1 MSRTVAVAL
10 PVPRLGLLT
19 YAVPEGVTLEPGVRV
34 SVPLGKRTATG
45 FVVALDPPLDA
56 GIDAAALKPI
66 LRVIDDTPLVPPP
79 SIALARWAAEYY
91 AAGPGETL
99 ALTLPPAARGRDH
112 AFKTVRMAELTPAG
126 RAALAG
132 AARVTPRQRAA
143 LAALEA
149 GGGRA
154 SMPVLGADGVSAAVV
169 GALATKGLVSIAAD
183 TVDRDPLASPRA
195 LAAPAGAQPLA
206 VTLTDDQQGVL
217 ARLDA
222 LAGERRFAVAVLHG
236 VTGSGKT
243 QVYLRLADAVRRS
256 GRRVLI
262 LVPEIALTP
271 AMAALLRAAFGD
283 QVAIQHS
290 GLSVGERHDQWH
302 RIRRGEVSVVVGTR
316 SAVFAPIE
324 DLGLVVVDEEHD
336 TSYKQDE
343 SPRYHGRDVAIVRA
357 QQAGALAVLGSAT
370 PSLETFQHA
379 STGQYTL
386 VTLARRILD
395 RPLASVRVVDMR
407 EVFAAEGPD
416 AVLSPALRDG
426 LTARLA
432 DGEQSVVLL
441 NRRGYAAANFCRAC
455 AASLECPHCSIT
467 LTVHRAARRAVCHY
481 CDYGRPLPPA
491 CPACGGEFLDYRG
504 VGTERIE
511 AEVQAALPG
520 ARIARVDRD
529 TTRRRG
535 AIDAVLRRFAA
546 RELDVLVGTQMIA
559 KGHDFPEVTLVGV
572 VSADIGLGVADFRAA
587 ERTFQL
593 LTQVVGRAG
602 RGTRPGEAIIQ
613 TLYPKHYGVALAAR
627 QDYAAFFEAEL
638 TYRRAMHYPPTLSLV
653 NLVVR
658 SASADGA
665 MRDAALLARALR
677 AGRPPYEVL
686 GPAAAPL
693 PRLRGDYRVQVLV
706 KGTKRAAMRLAV
718 QRALAQHPAL
728 ARRTMV
734 DIDPLTML

>member
-19 YAVPEGVTLEPGVRV
+19 YAVPEGLTLAPGVRV
-34 SVPLGKRTATG
+34 SVPLGRRTATG
-45 FVVALDPPLDA
+45 FVVALDAPLDP
-56 GIDAAALKPI
+56 GVDAAALKPI
-66 LRVIDDTPLVPPP
+66 LRVIDETPLVPPP
-79 SIALARWAAEYY
+79 SIALARWVAEYY

-99 ALTLPPAARGRDH
+99 ALTLPPAARGRAH
-112 AFKTVRMAELTPAG
+112 AFKTTRVAALTPAG
-126 RAALAG
+126 RSSPAAL
-132 AARVTPRQRAA
+132 TPRQRAA
-143 LAALEA
+143 IVALEQR
-149 GGGRA
+149 GGRA
-154 SMPVLGADGVSAAVV
+154 ALPALAADGVTAAVL
-169 GALATKGLVSIAAD
+169 GALATKGLVSIATE

-195 LAAPAGAQPLA
+195 LTAPAGAQPLA
-206 VTLTDDQQGVL
+206 VTLTAEQQAALV
-217 ARLDA
+217 RLDG
-222 LAGERRFAVAVLHG
+222 LASARRFAVAVLHG

-243 QVYLRLADAVRRS
+243 QVYLRLADAVRRG

-290 GLSVGERHDQWH
+290 ALSMGERHDQWH
-302 RIRRGEVSVVVGTR
+302 RIRRGDVSVVVGTR

-379 STGQYTL
+379 TTGHYTL
-386 VTLARRILD
+386 VSLERRILD

-416 AVLSPALRDG
+416 AVLSPPLKVALA
-426 LTARLA
+426 ARLA

-441 NRRGYAAANFCRAC
+441 NRRGYAAAYFCRAC

-481 CDYGRPLPPA
+481 CDHERPLPPA

-535 AIDAVLRRFAA
+535 AIDSVLRRFAA

-638 TYRRAMHYPPTLSLV
+638 TYRRAMHYPPTVSLV
-653 NLVVR
+653 NIVVR
-658 SASADGA
+658 ATTADGA
-665 MRDAALLARALR
+665 MRDATTLARALR
-677 AGRPPYEVL
+677 VGRPPYEVL

-693 PRLRGDYRVQVLV
+693 PRLRGDFRVQVIL
-706 KGTKRAAMRLAV
+706 KGTKRAAMRQAV
-718 QRALAQHPAL
+718 QRALAQHPTL

>member
-19 YAVPEGVTLEPGVRV
+19 YAVPAGVALAPGVRV
-34 SVPLGKRTATG
+34 AVPLGRRTATG
-45 FVVALDPPLDA
+45 FVVTLDPPPDPSM
-56 GIDAAALKPI
+56 DAAALKPI
-66 LRVIDDTPLVPPP
+66 LRVLDATPLVPAA
-79 SIALARWAAEYY
+79 SIALARWAADYY
-91 AAGPGETL
+91 AAGLGETL
-99 ALTLPPAARGRDH
+99 ALTLPPTARGRDH
-112 AFKTVRMAELTPAG
+112 AFKTHRVAALTPAG
-126 RAALAG
+126 RG
-132 AARVTPRQRAA
+132 AAAATPKQRAA
-143 LAALEA
+143 LAALDA
-149 GGGRA
+149 RGGRA
-154 SMPVLGADGVSAAVV
+154 AMPALAADGVSAAVLS
-169 GALATKGLVSIAAD
+169 ALAAKGWITVATE
-183 TVDRDPLASPRA
+183 TVDRDPFAAAAPP
-195 LAAPAGAQPLA
+195 AAPAPAHPLA
-206 VTLTDDQQGVL
+206 VALTDEQHAAFGRL
-217 ARLDA
+217 EAMAREA
-222 LAGERRFAVAVLHG
+222 RFAVAVLHG

-243 QVYLRLADAVRRS
+243 QVYLRLADAVRRA
-256 GRRVLI
+256 GRRVLL

-271 AMAALLRAAFGD
+271 AMAALVRAAFGD

-290 GLSVGERHDQWH
+290 GLSAGERHDQWH
-302 RIRRGEVSVVVGTR
+302 RIRRGDVAVVVGTR

-343 SPRYHGRDVAIVRA
+343 SPRYHGRDVAVVRA

-370 PSLETFQHA
+370 PSLETYQHA
-379 STGQYTL
+379 TTGHYTL
-386 VTLARRILD
+386 IPLTRRVLD

-416 AVLSPALRDG
+416 AVLSPALRDA

-441 NRRGYAAANFCRAC
+441 NRRGYAAAYFCRAC

-467 LTVHRAARRAVCHY
+467 LTVHRAARRAECHY
-481 CDYGRPLPPA
+481 CDHGRPLPPA
-491 CPACGGEFLDYRG
+491 CPTCGGEFLDYRG

-511 AEVQAALPG
+511 AEVRAVLPG

-572 VSADIGLGVADFRAA
+572 VSADVGLGVADFRAA

-627 QDYAAFFEAEL
+627 QDYAAFFEAEI

-658 SASADGA
+658 APAAETA
-665 MRDAALLARALR
+665 MRDAGLLARALR
-677 AGRPPYEVL
+677 AGRPPFEVL

-693 PRLRGDYRVQVLV
+693 PRLRGDFRVQVIL
-706 KGTKRAAMRLAV
+706 KGTKRKAMREAV
-718 QRALAQHPAL
+718 QRVLAGHAAL
-728 ARRTMV
+728 ARRTTV
-734 DIDPLTML
+734 DVDPLSML